1 MRLISHSVIGAR
13 HLAEGREDEDFV
25 LCDGNASREIV
36 LLADGVSSCAAGGR
50 GARLVCERL
59 RDWLLSAPDDLLD
72 RSPERLKHDVLSAA
86 LAALSEDAERSG
98 IAVAEYAST
107 LCLAL
112 VDKRDD
118 RALVLQLGDSL
129 VYIEQGG
136 RLTLRLGD
144 ASEGTVTVCTTTE
157 DAHLA
162 ATVRILLPH
171 EYDSITLFSDGAWR
185 PIYRDRERFA
195 STLALLSSRDGE
207 AIARALEQAGDEDDA
222 SMAALYRI

>member
-13 HLAEGREDEDFV
+13 HLEEGLEDQDFV

-59 RDWLLSAPDDLLD
+59 RDRSLDAPDDLLD
-72 RSPERLKHDVLSAA
+72 RSPERLKREVLSIA
-86 LAALSEDAERSG
+86 LAALAEDAERSG
-98 IAVAEYAST
+98 IAVTEYAST

-118 RALVLQLGDSL
+118 RALVLQLGDSH

-136 RLTLRLGD
+136 RLTARLGEVSD
-144 ASEGTVTVCTTTE
+144 STVTVSTTTE

-162 ATVRILLPH
+162 ATVRILSPH
-171 EYDSITLFSDGAWR
+171 EYDSITLLSDGAWR
-185 PIYRDRERFA
+185 PIYRDRDRFA
-195 STLALLSSRDGE
+195 ATLAQIASHDGE
-207 AIARALEQAGDEDDA
+207 ALARALEQAGDEDDA
-222 SMAALYRI
+222 SMAAIYRV